1 MQAVARTD
9 SVPGAMHPVVGAPLL
24 AAPLPSVPCPVAY
37 PLQRLV
43 PCVVIDMGRSGQ
55 PNSGDAD
62 TLSAQRRLRL
72 GLAAA
77 IKLSNNFTAATRAH
91 TLPIRNC
98 LISLKE
104 FDVLTFWRISSSETR
119 QTARFGRDFLPNS
132 QETPNAL
139 PPFPSPRPGR
149 RCHRSQLPRHWP
161 GHRETTLKA
170 RDINGNAVALNSAS
184 AAFFYDET
192 LKVTWLANMNQNG
205 TTMNWSGAVAWAGA
219 LTTGGFTDW
228 RLPTIIDSGTAG
240 CNFSFDGGTDC
251 GYSVQTQVGSAYSE
265 WAHLFYLT
273 LGNLGYCAPGG
284 GTPST
289 CEGPQSG
296 WGLTNTAYFQNMQ
309 SSAYWSGTEYVSPGS
324 GDAWLLQYLRRR
336 PGLPR
341 RRDQ

>member
-1 MQAVARTD
+1 M
-9 SVPGAMHPVVGAPLL
+9 PLL
-24 AAPLPSVPCPVAY
+24 TRFAFTVALVAGVTVAHAAPVT
-37 PLQRLV
+37 
-43 PCVVIDMGRSGQ
+43 GQ
-55 PNSGDAD
+55 G
-62 TLSAQRRLRL
+62 T
-72 GLAAA
+72 
-77 IKLSNNFTAATRAH
+77 
-91 TLPIRNC
+91 
-98 LISLKE
+98 
-104 FDVLTFWRISSSETR
+104 W
-119 QTARFGRDFLPNS
+119 
-132 QETPNAL
+132 
-139 PPFPSPRPGR
+139 
-149 RCHRSQLPRHWP
+149 
-161 GHRETTLKA
+161 ETTLKA

-240 CNFSFDGGTDC
+240 CNFSYDGGTDC

-309 SSAYWSGTEYVSPGS
+309 SLVYWSGTEYVSPGS
-324 GDAWLLQYLRRR
+324 GDAWYFNTYDGDQDYRGVVTNRLYAVAVRSGDVLRDDGTVPEPQSLALALTALAGLGVALRRR
-336 PGLPR
+336 R
-341 RRDQ
+341 AA

>member
-1 MQAVARTD
+1 M
-9 SVPGAMHPVVGAPLL
+9 GGPVRVHRQFILSTLALAALLPVGA
-24 AAPLPSVPCPVAY
+24 AHATGV
-37 PLQRLV
+37 
-43 PCVVIDMGRSGQ
+43 SGQ
-55 PNSGDAD
+55 G
-62 TLSAQRRLRL
+62 T
-72 GLAAA
+72 
-77 IKLSNNFTAATRAH
+77 
-91 TLPIRNC
+91 
-98 LISLKE
+98 
-104 FDVLTFWRISSSETR
+104 W
-119 QTARFGRDFLPNS
+119 
-132 QETPNAL
+132 
-139 PPFPSPRPGR
+139 
-149 RCHRSQLPRHWP
+149 
-161 GHRETTLKA
+161 ETTLKA

-265 WAHLFYLT
+265 WAHLFYVT

-324 GDAWLLQYLRRR
+324 GDAWYFNTNDGNQNNNDVSNGLYAVAVRSGVRVAGFGRRVVLQDLRRR